1 MSEEIK
7 NKSTGA
13 VEKSPVA
20 QKEEEILAFWQKN
33 NIFKKTVEKPAPK
46 GDFVFYDGPPFA
58 TGLPHFGHL
67 LPTSIKDVI
76 PRYKTMQGFRVAR
89 RWGWDCHGLP
99 VENLIEKE
107 LDLKTKQ
114 DIEKFGIGKFNKA
127 AQDSV
132 LRYASQWKEII
143 PRMGRF
149 VDMEDDY
156 RTMDASY
163 TESVW
168 WVFKTLHEKGLVHQG
183 FKSMQLCPRCET
195 TLSNFEVNQGYK
207 DITDISVFVAFSLAD
222 ASDTSLIAW
231 TTTPWT
237 LPGNVAL
244 AVGADIVYVQV
255 TTEGKKYIVAKER
268 VTQVMKDKV
277 YTVEKEFAGKDLV
290 GKKYLPI
297 FDYYAK
303 DASLTN
309 RENGWKIVAG
319 DFVTTTDGSGIV
331 HIAPAFGE
339 DDYELSKQE
348 KLPFIQHVTTG
359 GLFKKEAIDFAGQS
373 VKPKGDHQKADI
385 EIIKNLAHAGRLFG
399 KEKIIHSYPHCW
411 RCETPLLNYASSSW
425 FVNVPKIKDRLVS
438 ENKKVSW
445 TPYFVGEGRFGNWL
459 LGAREWAISRS
470 RYWGAPLPV
479 WSCDEC
485 NKKEF
490 IGSVEEL
497 KKHLKSRNTYYVM
510 RHGQYQGNAEG
521 FLCSDL
527 DCPGLNDIGRD
538 EVIQATKKLSEKKID
553 LIITSPLARTKETA
567 HIVAESL
574 GLSKE
579 KVIEDVRLQEIQFG
593 VFNGKP
599 ASEYHREFQ
608 GEGNEWFTKAPA
620 DAESHV
626 QVKRRMGEALY
637 DFEKK
642 YQNQTILIV
651 THDTPAGLLIA
662 ASRGLTQK
670 DTVAFH
676 DGKAYLMQNAE
687 VREMPFVSL
696 PHNAD
701 FELDLHRPYIDEV
714 TFGCPCGG
722 NMVRVPEVF
731 DCWFESGAM
740 PYGQSHYPFG
750 GRDIFNPKS
759 FLFKKA
765 KGFPADFIAEGLD
778 QTRGWFYSML
788 ELGVALFDKTPYKNV
803 IVNGLILAEDGR
815 KMSKRLQNYPD
826 LSLTIDK
833 YGADALRYYLLA
845 SPSVRAEDFCFS
857 EKGVDEVVKKH
868 IGRLNNVYTFYALYA
883 EGKEASPVSADS
895 KNVLD
900 VWILARLAE
909 LVSEVEIAL
918 EKYELDRATRPIA
931 DFIDDLSTW
940 YIRRS
945 RDRFKS
951 EDETDKKL
959 ALSTTRYVLL
969 ELSKAIA
976 PFMPF
981 LAEDLYQ
988 KVKGVEGKESVHLEL
1003 WPGKNLKLKVQ
1014 SSKIIEEMQ
1023 EVRKI
1028 VSLGL
1033 EARMQAKINVR
1044 QPLLKLKIKNAKLKD
1059 TKDLLSLIADEV
1071 NVKDVVCDETLA
1083 TPVMLDTIITPS
1095 LKVEGQVRELI
1106 RAIQDLRKKQGLTVS
1121 DRPILSV
1128 VTDGAGKKLLAEFKK
1143 DIMKSTQLKDIVL
1156 ADTGTGERIIF
1167 DDIFFELSLSL

>member
-1 MSEEIK
+1 MAEETK
-7 NKSTGA
+7 NKPPA
-13 VEKSPVA
+13 VSGKSPVA

-33 NIFKKTVEKPAPK
+33 SIFKKTLEKPAPQ

-67 LPTSIKDVI
+67 LPTSIKDAI

-107 LDLKTKQ
+107 LNLKTKQ
-114 DIEKFGIGKFNKA
+114 DIENFGIGKFNEA
-127 AQDSV
+127 AKNSV
-132 LRYASQWKEII
+132 LRYASEWKQII
-143 PRMGRF
+143 PRIGRF

-207 DITDISVFVAFSLAD
+207 DITDISVFVTFPLVD
-222 ASDTSLIAW
+222 TLDTSLIAW

-255 TTEGKKYIVAKER
+255 VTEGKKYIVAKER
-268 VTQVMKDKV
+268 VAQVMKDKT
-277 YTVEKEFAGKDLV
+277 YTVEKEFSGKELL

-303 DASLTN
+303 DTTLPS
-309 RENGWKIVAG
+309 RENGWKIVSG
-319 DFVTTTDGSGIV
+319 DFVTTTDGTGIV

-339 DDYELSKQE
+339 DDYELSKKE
-348 KLPFIQHVTTG
+348 KIPFIQHVTTG
-359 GLFKKEAIDFAGQS
+359 GVFKKEVKDFAGQM
-373 VKPKGDHQKADI
+373 VKPKDDHQRADI
-385 EIIKNLAHAGRLFG
+385 EIIKHLAHSGRLFA

-425 FVNVPKIKDRLVS
+425 FVNVPKIKDRLVA
-438 ENKKVSW
+438 ENKKVGW
-445 TPYFVGEGRFGNWL
+445 TPDFVGEGRFGNWL
-459 LGAREWAISRS
+459 SGAREWAISRS

-479 WSCDEC
+479 WSCAEC

-490 IGSVEEL
+490 IGSVDEL
-497 KKHLKSRNTYYVM
+497 KKHIKPKNTYYVM
-510 RHGQYQGNAEG
+510 RHGEAKVNVDGTV
-521 FLCSDL
+521 CSLVDGCGGLTDL
-527 DCPGLNDIGRD
+527 GRAQAGKSGEQLNS
-538 EVIQATKKLSEKKID
+538 KHFD
-553 LIITSPLARTKETA
+553 LIISSPLNRTRETA
-567 HIVAESL
+567 EIVAGKI
-574 GLSKE
+574 GLDVKE
-579 KVIEDVRLQEIQFG
+579 ILTDDRLREIGFG
-593 VFNGKP
+593 VYNKKSFEEYSSFF
-599 ASEYHREFQ
+599 ASPEEHFD
-608 GEGNEWFTKAPA
+608 KAPA
-620 DAESHV
+620 GGESQAE
-626 QVKRRMGEALY
+626 VKKRVAEFIADIDTRYE
-637 DFEKK
+637 DK
-642 YQNQTILIV
+642 TILIV
-651 THDTPAGLLIA
+651 THDSPAWLLTASVLGLNT
-662 ASRGLTQK
+662 R
-670 DTVAFH
+670 DTLRLHPKKRFFFE
-676 DGKAYLMQNAE
+676 NAE
-687 VREMPFVSL
+687 FDQLSYVSL
-696 PHNAD
+696 PRNQAG
-701 FELDLHRPYIDEV
+701 ELDLHRPYIDEV
-714 TFGCPCGG
+714 TFPCSCGG
-722 NMVRVPEVF
+722 VMKRVPEVF

-740 PYGQSHYPFG
+740 PYAQARYPFENT
-750 GRDIFNPKS
+750 DIFNPKS
-759 FLFKKA
+759 SFLKKA
-765 KGFPADFIAEGLD
+765 KGYPADFIAEGLD

-788 ELGVALFDKTPYKNV
+788 VLGVALFDKTPYRNV

-826 LSLTIDK
+826 LMLTIDK

-883 EGKEASPVSADS
+883 GGEHASPASANS

-900 VWILARLAE
+900 IWILARLAQ
-909 LVSEVEIAL
+909 LVSEVENSL

-951 EDETDKKL
+951 EDEADKKL

-969 ELSKAIA
+969 EFSKVIA

-988 KVKGVEGKESVHLEL
+988 KVKGAGGKESVHLES
-1003 WPGKNLKLKVQ
+1003 WSSLKTNNYKPSTVL
-1014 SSKIIEEMQ
+1014 EEMQ

-1044 QPLLKLKIKNAKLKD
+1044 QPLSKLTVKSAKLKIKD
-1059 TKDLLSLIADEV
+1059 GMLSLIADEV
-1071 NVKDVVCDETLA
+1071 NVKEVVYDETLSLE
-1083 TPVMLDTIITPS
+1083 VMLDTAVTPS
-1095 LKVEGQVRELI
+1095 LKTEGQVRELI
-1106 RAIQDLRKKQGLTVS
+1106 RAIQDLRKKQGLTVA
-1121 DRPILSV
+1121 DRPTLSV
-1128 VTDGAGKKLLAEFKK
+1128 VTDDTGKKLLTEYKK
-1143 DIMKSTQLKDIVL
+1143 DIVKTAQLKDLTLVGS
-1156 ADTGTGERIIF
+1156 GTGEKLVFEGIS
-1167 DDIFFELSLSL
+1167 FELILTV